1 MVIIPNKIIIFEV
14 IDLKLRNIIQD
25 YRIFFNVS
33 TMQKP
38 RRNGHCKNPEP

>member
-25 YRIFFNVS
+25 YKIFNNDS
-33 TMQKP
+33 MIQKP
-38 RRNGHCKNPEP
+38 NN

>member
-25 YRIFFNVS
+25 YRIFNNDS
-33 TMQKP
+33 MMQKP
-38 RRNGHCKNPEP
+38 RCNGRHTNLW